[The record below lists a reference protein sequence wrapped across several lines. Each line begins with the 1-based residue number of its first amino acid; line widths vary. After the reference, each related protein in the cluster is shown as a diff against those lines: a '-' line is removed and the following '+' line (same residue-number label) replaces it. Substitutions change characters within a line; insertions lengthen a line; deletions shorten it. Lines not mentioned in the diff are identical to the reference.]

1 VSVSHSN
8 LCWHEEGDTPWCQ
21 ASVFAISTL
30 PV

>member
-1 VSVSHSN
+1 VSDSN
-8 LCWHEEGDTPWCQ
+8 LCWREEGDMTWCQ